1 MSINPNLSKALL
13 KAQSTMGKLVKDAAN
28 KAFTGVKYATLAAVI
43 DTVRQPL
50 TDSGLVLYQ
59 SASTHTDENNKLGV
73 MVRSMLIHGES
84 GESIEEQLIMP
95 VAQATPQGIGSAI
108 TYARR
113 YLIMLQCGLAP
124 DDEEDD
130 DGNAS
135 SGKAVPQATNGK
147 ATTTTKQPAKTEQ
160 LKAEQP
166 KTTTTTADPE
176 KERKAFHAEGVTL
189 FAAEWDQVRPL
200 VVERYTGKQT
210 PDNKR
215 TSSNDLTAAELTE
228 LAKTFKTSAAG
239 WRKWWDETKSHAA
252 DKQPVT
258 A

>member
-1 MSINPNLSKALL
+1 MNPNLSKALL

-59 SASTHTDENNKLGV
+59 SASTHLDENNKLGV

-135 SGKAVPQATNGK
+135 SGKTSQANGK
-147 ATTTTKQPAKTEQ
+147 AATTPSPKQNAAP
-160 LKAEQP
+160 KAEQP
-166 KTTTTTADPE
+166 KAATTATDPE

-189 FAAEWDQVRPL
+189 FADEWDQVRPL

-215 TSSNDLTAAELTE
+215 TSSNDLTAAELVEIT
-228 LAKTFKTSAAG
+228 ATFKKSAAG
-239 WRKWWDETKSHAA
+239 WRNWWTDTKAHSAEAVAA
-252 DKQPVT
+252 
-258 A
+258 